1 MKIKLNAGIN
11 LRKNILRLLWLVF
24 VVHSFQGFGQQH
36 PPRPVRIDVTAQ
48 SLSFGAFYHGATG
61 GTVIVDQ
68 FNVRTAT
75 GSVVLLNLGI
85 PFSSALFEV
94 HAHPGTIIS
103 ILNGPDAVLT
113 GSPSGSM
120 TLHIGNS
127 SPASPFVATSNF
139 NVAIQLT
146 IGGTLIV
153 GSPAANPPGT
163 YTGTFNIT
171 LVQE

>member
-1 MKIKLNAGIN
+1 MKTKPDPG
-11 LRKNILRLLWLVF
+11 
-24 VVHSFQGFGQQH
+24 SFLSSIIRAFLCLSLIFNFHQLAGQQN

-48 SLSFGAFYHGATG
+48 SLSFGAFYNGASG

-68 FNVRTAT
+68 FSVRTAT

-85 PFSSALFEV
+85 PFSAVLFEV

-103 ILNGPDAVLT
+103 ILNGPDAILT
-113 GSPSGSM
+113 GTPSGSM
-120 TLHIGNS
+120 SLHLGNS
-127 SPASPFVATSNF
+127 NPASPFVATSNF

-146 IGGTLIV
+146 IGGTLTV
-153 GSPAANPPGT
+153 GPPVANPPGT

-171 LVQE
+171 